1 MNSDRNAWVKLFS
14 FIALML
20 AALLLLVNGVLPKIG
35 IDVEGTLFNVLGLVK
50 DLALLLGV
58 AIGAYSFVVGL
69 SKHKKGWMI
78 TYWIAVIIYVLGAVL
93 YLF

>member
-14 FIALML
+14 FVTLML
-20 AALLLLVNGVLPKIG
+20 AALLLIVNGFLPVIG
-35 IDVEGTLFNVLGLVK
+35 IDVEGMFFNILTLIK
-50 DLALLLGV
+50 DIALLFGI

-78 TYWIAVIIYVLGAVL
+78 TYWIAVVIYIAGAVL
-93 YLF
+93 MIF